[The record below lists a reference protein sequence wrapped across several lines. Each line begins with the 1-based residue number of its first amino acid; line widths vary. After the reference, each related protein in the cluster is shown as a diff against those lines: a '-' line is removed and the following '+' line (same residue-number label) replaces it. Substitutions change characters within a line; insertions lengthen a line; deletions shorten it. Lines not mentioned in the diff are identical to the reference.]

1 MWTFSLTKFIFSYL
15 VPLVAVALALKLLVV
30 FLEPHLTFFPIKGQ
44 QSTPASKISH
54 KELSLKT
61 SDGENIHAWL
71 LQPSDSQATVVF
83 FHGNGG
89 NLSLWQSFI
98 EDMYHHSL
106 TVLAVDY
113 RGYGKSSGSP
123 SEQGLYRDTEALLE
137 TFWREIHQPDQVVF
151 YWGKSL
157 GGPVAAYATTLRKP
171 DGLILEATFP
181 NKKSLLNHYPILKF
195 LSLFSTYQF
204 PTTKFLEGFSRP
216 TLLIHGQKDEVVP
229 FSEGEKLFEHL
240 RAPKYFHA
248 VPGAGHNDLHLLDH
262 SHYWGRVTHFIETI
276 LRERTD

>member
-1 MWTFSLTKFIFSYL
+1 
-15 VPLVAVALALKLLVV
+15 
-30 FLEPHLTFFPIKGQ
+30 
-44 QSTPASKISH
+44 
-54 KELSLKT
+54 
-61 SDGENIHAWL
+61 
-71 LQPSDSQATVVF
+71 
-83 FHGNGG
+83 
-89 NLSLWQSFI
+89 
-98 EDMYHHSL
+98 MYHHSL

-195 LSLFSTYQF
+195 LSPILYLPVPNYKIFG
-204 PTTKFLEGFSRP
+204 GFFASN
-216 TLLIHGQKDEVVP
+216 TSH
-229 FSEGEKLFEHL
+229 SW
-240 RAPKYFHA
+240 PK
-248 VPGAGHNDLHLLDH
+248 
-262 SHYWGRVTHFIETI
+262 R
-276 LRERTD
+276 